1 MKIYADCIPC
11 FQQQALRA
19 SRAVAADK
27 ETQEAILRRVVKQ
40 LAAADWS
47 VPPIEIARGVYRI
60 VRDMTGADDPFAEL
74 KTQSNQRILDL
85 YPSLQ
90 QQVAG
95 SDNRLR
101 RAVQLAIAGNIMDF
115 AALASFDVEATI
127 RKVESKSFAVDDFG
141 TLERELTRAHSLL
154 LFADNAGEIV
164 FDKLLIE
171 TILAQWPLRVS
182 VVVKSGPLVNDA
194 TLRDVPEVG
203 LDEMPEIEILAVSNG
218 DNHCYPDYQSP
229 EIAGWIGAHDVVIS
243 KGQANYEALSEY
255 EGIVYM
261 LMVKC
266 ALIAGDIGANV
277 GDIVLQYR

>member
-19 SRAVAADK
+19 SRAVGAD
-27 ETQEAILRRVVKQ
+27 EATQQAILRRVMQQ
-40 LAAADWS
+40 LIAAEWS
-47 VPPIEIARGVYRI
+47 LAPIEIARGVYRI
-60 VRDMTGADDPFAEL
+60 VREVTGVDDPFAQL
-74 KTQSNQRILDL
+74 KTQCNQRVLEL

-90 QQVAG
+90 EQVAG
-95 SDNRLR
+95 SDNPLR

-141 TLERELTRAHSLL
+141 TLERELTRARSLL

-218 DNHCYPDYQSP
+218 DDHSCPDYRSP
-229 EIAGWIGAHDVVIS
+229 ELAGWIDGHDVVIS
-243 KGQANYEALSEY
+243 KGQANYEALREH

-266 ALIAGDIGANV
+266 TLIARDIGASV